1 MQCYKR
7 VANVSREIFQ
17 GGGWRTGRE
26 LRKESQRVWNVVES
40 PETHCWSILTFCLLL
55 NYLEKSPAAL
65 CRGLIPEL
73 FKDLDCVQSLEYCFL
88 KLVLSI
94 INPSLQLD
102 PQAYPLCI
110 VGCVQLGLF
119 DVSECIVNL
128 VFLEVQKRQE
138 VMSQKRLIVPFEAG
152 PVIKDRLEMVNG
164 LLSFTLVTTY
174 IAKSEMRFTDQI
186 FSGRS

>member
-1 MQCYKR
+1 M
-7 VANVSREIFQ
+7 
-17 GGGWRTGRE
+17 WD
-26 LRKESQRVWNVVES
+26 VVES
-40 PETHCWSILTFCLLL
+40 PETHCWSILAFCLLL

-73 FKDLDCVQSLEYCFL
+73 FKDLDCVQSLECCFL

-94 INPSLQLD
+94 INPSLQFGRL
-102 PQAYPLCI
+102 AHGVCI
-110 VGCVQLGLF
+110 IDRVRLGLF
-119 DVSECIVNL
+119 DVSECIVKL

-186 FSGRS
+186 FFAFLWEKLKCAGHDLFCGIKLIVVKQGMLYGVYKK